1 MNTAVAMKESPNEL
15 DVFADRFFHFLNVWT
30 VYRDLAKGKYAPSID
45 MEEPSVQVTMMFILC
60 AFFHGLVEDS
70 DDGLNGFRVWRKRLP
85 REEAAIAAVEAK
97 VQPLLGHL
105 RMFRNRL
112 GFPGSRTRSRESA
125 AFDLLDQQSRTEI
138 LEAMKR
144 FKSMSAALFGM
155 DTALRTNDSE
165 KIARY
170 RKKLDEIAVKK

>member
-85 REEAAIAAVEAK
+85 REEAAIAAVEAEAPALSPLTAMPT
-97 VQPLLGHL
+97 VPLSGTSTAAAPMVAPPAAAGPAGTSNEQPA
-105 RMFRNRL
+105 
-112 GFPGSRTRSRESA
+112 TA
-125 AFDLLDQQSRTEI
+125 APAQ
-138 LEAMKR
+138 
-144 FKSMSAALFGM
+144 
-155 DTALRTNDSE
+155 
-165 KIARY
+165 
-170 RKKLDEIAVKK
+170 